1 MQREWQIHTAASMC
15 YADLGDRGCFIAGA
29 EWADKNPAS
38 IKIEKQRWDGYDKYV
53 IWAEHGS
60 VQLEVHDKP
69 YGEYNIEA
77 WLFSLWVDEDSRK
90 SGLGKQLRE
99 LAEQIAHERGCKTV
113 CLEWSK
119 REAPYWVRE
128 WYERN
133 GYKIRAFI
141 GGSSLMLRKEL

>member
-1 MQREWQIHTAASMC
+1 M
-15 YADLGDRGCFIAGA
+15 DGA
-29 EWADKNPAS
+29 KWADAHPTV
-38 IKIEKQRWDGYDKYV
+38 KIEKQRWDGYDKYV

-113 CLEWSK
+113 CLEWSS

-133 GYKIRAFI
+133 GYKIKAFR
-141 GGSSLMLRKEL
+141 GDASFMLRKEL